1 MKDYSDILTQ
11 IERAE
16 ISPFVWTRLQ
26 QKLEN
31 KSTSKISIH
40 ASRAMVVS
48 LMLLLV
54 LNMVALNRTQKQ
66 DDSMINFA
74 ESMNLFPQNSI
85 YGE

>member
-31 KSTSKISIH
+31 KSTSKISIN

-54 LNMVALNRTQKQ
+54 LNMFALNRTQKQ

>member
-1 MKDYSDILTQ
+1 
-11 IERAE
+11 
-16 ISPFVWTRLQ
+16 
-26 QKLEN
+26 
-31 KSTSKISIH
+31 
-40 ASRAMVVS
+40 MVVS

-54 LNMVALNRTQKQ
+54 LNMFALNRTQKQ